1 MQATQSP
8 FDETGSQYAWDST
21 SIKLAETCLRKYAY
35 KMGLLASTEPAVLGW
50 QPDQKSAHLIFGG
63 IYASALEDYHKAIA
77 QGIDREQAIRD
88 VVHMALIETWEH
100 DKCELCEGTGYKL
113 VKQETSVACD
123 ICEGAGIVEGSGHPW
138 DSNHNLKTRGNLVR
152 SIVWYFE
159 QFRDDPCTTVILST
173 GAAAVEHSFKLPVDN
188 GIVLAGHL
196 DRLVEYSG
204 ALYVQDQK
212 TSGSTITGR
221 FFDGFNPDT
230 QMSLYTWAGKAIF
243 SIPVKG
249 VMIDAAQIAVGFT
262 RFERGFTFRS
272 DDQLDEWYDG
282 AMHTIET
289 ARRATADQYFPMN
302 PSSCGNFGGCEFRNV
317 CNKAPSVRNQF
328 LKGDFGLHP
337 IWNPLRSRG

>member
-1 MQATQSP
+1 MTSP
-8 FDETGSQYAWDST
+8 FSDGIQYAWDST
-21 SIKLAETCLRKYAY
+21 SIKLAETCLYKYGL
-35 KMGLLASTEPAVLGW
+35 KMGLVGSTEPTILGW
-50 QPDQKSAHLIFGG
+50 QPDRKSAHLIFGG
-63 IYASALEDYHKAIA
+63 IYASALEDYHKAVA

-88 VVHMALIETWEH
+88 VVHMALIETWEY
-100 DKCELCEGTGYKL
+100 DQCERCDGTGEISTGPKK
-113 VKQETSVACD
+113 VECPDCGGQ
-123 ICEGAGIVEGSGHPW
+123 GILEGSGHPW
-138 DSNHNLKTRGNLVR
+138 DSNHNLKTRGNLIR

-196 DRLVEYSG
+196 DRLVEYSNH
-204 ALYVQDQK
+204 LYVQDQK

-221 FFDGFNPDT
+221 FFESFNPDT

-243 SIPVKG
+243 HIPVKG

-272 DDQLDEWYDG
+272 DDQLEEWYDG
-282 AMHTIET
+282 AMNTIER
-289 ARRATADQYFPMN
+289 ARQATRDGYFPMN

-317 CNKAPSVRNQF
+317 CNKAPSVRQQF
-328 LKGDFGLHP
+328 LKGDFALQP
-337 IWNPLRSRG
+337 IWNPLRSR